1 MNAMNAISLGDAR
14 EAKLLTIG
22 KVLALLSPE
31 FADMTASKL
40 RFLEEQGLINP
51 YRTASNYRKYSQGDV
66 DRIRIILELQRDK
79 YLPHKVIRQYLED
92 LDAGR
97 QPTLPGESSVITAHL
112 RHGRGRK
119 YSQIELIADTAI
131 THELLGQAQE
141 AQLLGS
147 EPFEQRDV
155 EIARS
160 LVQLNQRF
168 GIAPRHLRSL
178 KAAAD
183 REIGII
189 EGVIAPVLRKND
201 TGARSRAANYAQEIE
216 SLFSSIRGELLG
228 SFLSKI
234 DQ

>member
-1 MNAMNAISLGDAR
+1 MAHSSAVSLGEAR
-14 EAKLLTIG
+14 AAKLMTIG

-31 FADMTASKL
+31 FSDMTSSKL

-51 YRTASNYRKYSQGDV
+51 YRTASNYRKYSEGDV
-66 DRIRIILELQRDK
+66 ERIRIILELQRDK

-97 QPTLPGESSVITAHL
+97 QPTVPGESGVNLAHL
-112 RHGRGRK
+112 RQGRSRK
-119 YSQIELIADTAI
+119 YSQIELIAETAI
-131 THELLGQAQE
+131 THDLLNQAQESQLLGQ
-141 AQLLGS
+141 
-147 EPFEQRDV
+147 EPFDAREV

-168 GIAPRHLRSL
+168 GIAPRHLRSI
-178 KAAAD
+178 KASAD

-189 EGVIAPVLRKND
+189 ESVIAPVLRKND
-201 TGARSRAANYAQEIE
+201 TGARSRAANYAIEIE
-216 SLFSSIRGELLG
+216 TLFGSIRNELVG
-228 SFLSKI
+228 GFLSKI